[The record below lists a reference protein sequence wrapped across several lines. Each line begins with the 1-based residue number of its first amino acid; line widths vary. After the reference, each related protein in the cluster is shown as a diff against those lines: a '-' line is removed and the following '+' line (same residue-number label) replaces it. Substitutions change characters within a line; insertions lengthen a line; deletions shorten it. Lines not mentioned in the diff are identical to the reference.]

1 MQPDFR
7 VFHSLEQARGLF
19 GPSAIAIG
27 NFDGVHRGHQ
37 AVLRRCVETA
47 AGNGWKA
54 SALTFDPHPA
64 KVLTPA
70 RAPRLLSNVEERCQW
85 MRQCGIGQVLVL
97 PFTREF
103 SLFTPEQFVDQ
114 ALARSLEARAVF
126 VGANFH
132 FGRGKAGNAAI
143 LAELGRTYGYTAE
156 LVPAVR
162 IRGRLVSSSEIRRLI
177 EQGRAG
183 HASRLLGRPYGLQG
197 SVVPG
202 RGIGRRETVP
212 TLNLASPAEVLP
224 ALGVYVSR
232 TVDLDSGQ
240 IWESVT
246 NVGVRP
252 TFGAE
257 DHVTVESFLLESPEE
272 RPRRIRIDFLK
283 RLRAERRFADAAAL
297 RAQILKDVAR
307 TQVFHRRLKRWVGDN
322 GRIDMLLSSSA
333 ATSEFDI

>member
-7 VFHSLEQARGLF
+7 VFHSLEQVRGRF
-19 GPSAIAIG
+19 GPAAVAIG

-47 AGNGWKA
+47 VRSGWKA

-70 RAPRLLSNVEERCQW
+70 RAPRLLSSVEERCRW

-97 PFTREF
+97 PFTHEF
-103 SLFTPEQFVDQ
+103 SLSTPEQFVSEV
-114 ALARSLEARAVF
+114 LAQCLEARAVF
-126 VGANFH
+126 VGENFH
-132 FGRGKAGNAAI
+132 FGRGKAGNAAV
-143 LAELGRTYGYTAE
+143 LAALGLTYGFTAE
-156 LVPAVR
+156 LAPPVTL
-162 IRGRLVSSSEIRRLI
+162 RGRLISSSEIRRLI
-177 EQGRAG
+177 EEGKVG
-183 HASRLLGRPYGLQG
+183 HASRLLGRPYSLQG
-197 SVVPG
+197 DVVRG
-202 RGIGRRETVP
+202 RGVGRRETVP
-212 TLNLASPAEVLP
+212 TLNLATPAEVLP

-232 TVDLDSGQ
+232 TADLGAGQ

-272 RPRRIRIDFLK
+272 RPRGIRVDFLK
-283 RLRAERRFADAAAL
+283 RLRGEHRFADASAL

-307 TQVFHRRLKRWVGDN
+307 AQAFHRRLKRWVGDDD
-322 GRIDMLLSSSA
+322 GVDMLLSRSA